1 MTQLTW
7 RTVAVPLLLVAGLG
21 LTACAGGAS
30 DNATPAAADAPA
42 DGSALASAA
51 EAADGSGRSTGG
63 LGSMARQEAAI
74 AVQQRAV
81 IQTGSVSLHCPDVA
95 DARFELEKLVD
106 RHGGQIDDERTA
118 TDQDGTIAR
127 SRIVIRVPSREFDD
141 AMTELG
147 RLGILVE
154 ATRKAEDVT
163 TQVIDVAARIKAQA
177 ASVERVEALLSR
189 AQSIGDVV
197 AIEAQLT
204 RRQAE
209 LDALRQTQAYLADQT
224 SMSTISVHLERST
237 DQPPTAPAEDHTA
250 FVAGLIAG
258 WDAFTDVAGGL
269 AKATGAALPFLG
281 VLLLLAWPALLL
293 VRRFAST
300 RPAPEA
306 TPTEA

>member
-7 RTVAVPLLLVAGLG
+7 RTAAVPLVLVAGLG
-21 LTACAGGAS
+21 LAACSGGAS
-30 DNATPAAADAPA
+30 DSANQADVGAPAA
-42 DGSALASAA
+42 GSAAA
-51 EAADGSGRSTGG
+51 PEAFDAAKRDAALMSTANEKAAG
-63 LGSMARQEAAI
+63 MAI
-74 AVQQRAV
+74 QQRSV

-95 DARFELEKLVD
+95 DARFELDKLVD

-127 SRIVIRVPSREFDD
+127 SRVVIRVPSREFDG
-141 AMTELG
+141 AMTELA
-147 RLGILVE
+147 RLGVLVE

-177 ASVERVEALLSR
+177 ASVERVETLLSR
-189 AQSIGDVV
+189 AESIGDVV

-209 LDALRQTQAYLADQT
+209 LDSLRQTQAYLADQT

-237 DQPPTAPAEDHTA
+237 DEAPTAPAEDHTA

-281 VLLLLAWPALLL
+281 VLLLLGWPVLLL
-293 VRRFAST
+293 VRRFAAT
-300 RPAPEA
+300 RRTTDGSAAPSEA
-306 TPTEA
+306 

>member
-7 RTVAVPLLLVAGLG
+7 RTVAVPLVLVAGLG
-21 LTACAGGAS
+21 LAACSGGAS
-30 DNATPAAADAPA
+30 DSANQSDVGAPA
-42 DGSALASAA
+42 PGSAA
-51 EAADGSGRSTGG
+51 ESPDGSGRNADLMSTSGNLGG
-63 LGSMARQEAAI
+63 M
-74 AVQQRAV
+74 AVQQRSV

-95 DARFELEKLVD
+95 DARFELDKLVD

-127 SRIVIRVPSREFDD
+127 SRVVIRVPSREFDD
-141 AMTELG
+141 AMTELA
-147 RLGILVE
+147 RLGVLVE

-177 ASVERVEALLSR
+177 ASVERVETLLSR
-189 AQSIGDVV
+189 AESIGDVV

-209 LDALRQTQAYLADQT
+209 LDSLRQTQAYLADQT

-237 DQPPTAPAEDHTA
+237 DEAPTEPAEDHTA

-281 VLLLLAWPALLL
+281 VLLLLGWPVLLL
-293 VRRFAST
+293 VRRFGPT
-300 RPAPEA
+300 RRTTDGSAAPSEA
-306 TPTEA
+306 